1 MAWDGSN
8 LYVTDPYNRRLNVY
22 TIGANNIAYE
32 GIRNAASLDIT
43 ATGSYSVSGS
53 IQAGDVITLTINT
66 YNYNYTVLTTD
77 TLSTITIAL
86 INLVNSANNG
96 AGDSNVVLALD
107 PNADS
112 QGLYTTIDL
121 TAKQIGD
128 LGDAVSYSATV
139 TPESGQTTAKVAVT
153 AAGSSLLGGGDAA
166 KVAPG
171 TVVSVLGTNLSAGTV
186 AVPTEPLPL
195 QLPTELGG
203 TQVYFNGIP
212 APLFMVSPT
221 QINAQIPWELGD
233 QTSVNAFVR
242 SVMPNGSIMY
252 TSAVA
257 MQIVGANPGIYFQPG
272 TANPSLGLV
281 YHATSYATAI
291 VSVDGGVSAGSTA
304 TVTVNGRVYSY
315 TANATDTLDSIRNAL
330 VVRLNQDPQLSASL
344 AGTFDRIILKARVE
358 GPQGNGIPISGTA
371 TGGSLVVS
379 VLDSQTC
386 CSNIAGAQVTN
397 SNPAVPGELLT
408 IYATGLGLPTLTD
421 NIQGLIQTGVQ
432 YPLNAPFTVPS
443 NTNCGTAAASGSCF
457 VSSLVGGS
465 TADVLQ
471 ASLQPGTVGGNVV
484 LLHLNSGL
492 VSSPTTIATIAQGQ
506 YTSNKVAFPVVSPG
520 GSSGL
525 DPLLTVV
532 STHSPSNFYQGEQNA
547 TYTLTVTNDG
557 GGNPS
562 VGKVTVTE
570 TLPTGITLV
579 QMVGDGW
586 SCTGNVCT
594 RSDALL
600 ATLAYPPITVIVN
613 VASTATSPLSNVAKC
628 TGGGSAST
636 SSTDVTVVNTTA
648 PSNPPSLSVAIT
660 QSGNFTQG
668 QQNATFTL
676 TVSNKGGA
684 SSTSGTVYVNEMF
697 PAGVTPVSMVGTS
710 WTCSSTTCTRAD
722 ALGGGSSYPA
732 ITVTVDVSATAT
744 VGSATNSAVVFGGG
758 SGASIATNSVTIQ
771 AAK

>member
-1 MAWDGSN
+1 
-8 LYVTDPYNRRLNVY
+8 
-22 TIGANNIAYE
+22 
-32 GIRNAASLDIT
+32 
-43 ATGSYSVSGS
+43 
-53 IQAGDVITLTINT
+53 
-66 YNYNYTVLTTD
+66 
-77 TLSTITIAL
+77 
-86 INLVNSANNG
+86 
-96 AGDSNVVLALD
+96 
-107 PNADS
+107 
-112 QGLYTTIDL
+112 
-121 TAKQIGD
+121 
-128 LGDAVSYSATV
+128 
-139 TPESGQTTAKVAVT
+139 
-153 AAGSSLLGGGDAA
+153 
-166 KVAPG
+166 
-171 TVVSVLGTNLSAGTV
+171 
-186 AVPTEPLPL
+186 
-195 QLPTELGG
+195 
-203 TQVYFNGIP
+203 
-212 APLFMVSPT
+212 
-221 QINAQIPWELGD
+221 
-233 QTSVNAFVR
+233 
-242 SVMPNGSIMY
+242 
-252 TSAVA
+252 
-257 MQIVGANPGIYFQPG
+257 
-272 TANPSLGLV
+272 
-281 YHATSYATAI
+281 
-291 VSVDGGVSAGSTA
+291 
-304 TVTVNGRVYSY
+304 
-315 TANATDTLDSIRNAL
+315 
-330 VVRLNQDPQLSASL
+330 
-344 AGTFDRIILKARVE
+344 VE
-358 GPQGNGIPISGTA
+358 GPQGNGIPITGTA
-371 TGGSLVVS
+371 SGGSLVVS

-408 IYATGLGLPTLTD
+408 IYATGFGLPTLTD

-432 YPLNAPFTVPS
+432 YPPNAPFTVPS
-443 NTNCGTAAASGSCF
+443 NTNCAGSCF
-457 VSSLVGGS
+457 VSSVVGGS

-471 ASLQPGTVGGNVV
+471 ASLLPGTVGGNVV
-484 LLHLNSGL
+484 LLHLNSSL
-492 VSSPTTIATIAQGQ
+492 VSSPTTLATISQSSF
-506 YTSNKVAFPVVSPG
+506 TSNKVAFPVVSPG

-547 TYTLTVTNDG
+547 TYTLNVTNDG

-570 TLPTGITLV
+570 TLPTGMTLV

-594 RSDALL
+594 RSDILL

-613 VASTATSPLSNVAKC
+613 VASTATTPLSNVAKC

-648 PSNPPSLSVAIT
+648 PSNPPHLSVAIT

-697 PAGVTPVSMVGTS
+697 PAGVTPVSMAGTD

-744 VGSATNSAVVFGGG
+744 VGTATNSAVVFGGG